1 MKRLKIKEKE
11 KRQKLKEAIKPEEN
25 RKLSQVEVTKTM
37 KKLAKGGK
45 TTILKVGVFYFSV
58 CVCYLITSVYPVLF

>member
-11 KRQKLKEAIKPEEN
+11 KRQKLKEASKTGEN
-25 RKLSQVEVTKTM
+25 KKQSKAEVAENL

-45 TTILKVGVFYFSV
+45 ATILKVSV
-58 CVCYLITSVYPVLF
+58 